1 MNDNIIKYQTAFNN
15 VIDRLKN
22 NESVLAVMVFGSMVT
37 GDLWEESD
45 IDLFVVT
52 NEDIKVEK
60 IYTQE
65 EDVPIHVK
73 IIDKKNLD
81 KIYQCDLRGG
91 KTHRIFA
98 SSRLVFS
105 KDSSISSWY
114 DRGRYYPDID
124 RERWNLV
131 YLGEIFKYIGVCK
144 KYLKNRGF
152 YTAYS
157 DSVKLTEAFSKLYV
171 NFSGYMISKDV
182 INMATSLDDD
192 FKNIVDDLFFNKDN
206 IEESIIKLIEYI
218 KIYLN
223 DNIRNI
229 TSLLLNYM
237 KEKDTFLSSQDILMD
252 DLFKCYS
259 ISMEDILEY
268 LYYKNIIKKHSRKLK
283 NKEGELIFQENV
295 YFI

>member
-1 MNDNIIKYQTAFNN
+1 M
-15 VIDRLKN
+15 
-22 NESVLAVMVFGSMVT
+22 
-37 GDLWEESD
+37 
-45 IDLFVVT
+45 
-52 NEDIKVEK
+52 
-60 IYTQE
+60 
-65 EDVPIHVK
+65 
-73 IIDKKNLD
+73 
-81 KIYQCDLRGG
+81 
-91 KTHRIFA
+91 
-98 SSRLVFS
+98 
-105 KDSSISSWY
+105 
-114 DRGRYYPDID
+114 
-124 RERWNLV
+124 
-131 YLGEIFKYIGVCK
+131 
-144 KYLKNRGF
+144 
-152 YTAYS
+152 
-157 DSVKLTEAFSKLYV
+157 KLTEAFSKLYV

-237 KEKDTFLSSQDILMD
+237 KEKDTFLSSQDILID

-283 NKEGELIFQENV
+283 SKKGELIFEENV

>member
-1 MNDNIIKYQTAFNN
+1 M
-15 VIDRLKN
+15 
-22 NESVLAVMVFGSMVT
+22 
-37 GDLWEESD
+37 
-45 IDLFVVT
+45 
-52 NEDIKVEK
+52 
-60 IYTQE
+60 
-65 EDVPIHVK
+65 
-73 IIDKKNLD
+73 
-81 KIYQCDLRGG
+81 
-91 KTHRIFA
+91 
-98 SSRLVFS
+98 
-105 KDSSISSWY
+105 
-114 DRGRYYPDID
+114 
-124 RERWNLV
+124 
-131 YLGEIFKYIGVCK
+131 
-144 KYLKNRGF
+144 
-152 YTAYS
+152 
-157 DSVKLTEAFSKLYV
+157 KLTEAFSKLYV

-268 LYYKNIIKKHSRKLK
+268 LYYKNIIK
-283 NKEGELIFQENV
+283 NIVEN
-295 YFI
+295 